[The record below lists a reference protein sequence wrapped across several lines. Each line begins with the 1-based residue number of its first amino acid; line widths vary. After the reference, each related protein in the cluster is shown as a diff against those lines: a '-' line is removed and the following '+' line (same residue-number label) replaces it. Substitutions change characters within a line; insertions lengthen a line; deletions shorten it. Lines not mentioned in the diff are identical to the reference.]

1 MYQRSSVQVLT
12 QFTAQDSLS
21 RTTHLLGSSDWF
33 VDVTELVLNMLR
45 IEDPR
50 VASFGT
56 HNSLI
61 GLEPGK
67 TSLYVGDG
75 SAGHLRSLSPILIIG
90 SLLLPQVVSEQWDG
104 VLGRCDI
111 TVTSDPVIPGDLY
124 VQVVSGLGMSVTAS
138 PAHLSIVTAT
148 VTAYNILYNHEQ
160 VTEAVHSHVRS
171 FGLKL
176 TCRVSPG
183 GVHQRLAPVQRRHRH
198 PPLLLS

>member
-1 MYQRSSVQVLT
+1 MYQRSSIQVLT

-45 IEDPR
+45 IEDLR
-50 VASFGT
+50 VASLGT
-56 HNSLI
+56 QNNLI

-75 SAGHLRSLSPILIIG
+75 SVGHLRLLSTILILIIL
-90 SLLLPQVVSEQWDG
+90 SLPLFQVISEQWDG

-111 TVTSDPVIPGDLY
+111 TVTSDPVIPGDLS

-138 PAHLSIVTAT
+138 AAQPSIVTTT
-148 VTAYNILYNHEQ
+148 VTAYNILYNHHQ
-160 VTEAVHSHVRS
+160 VIVQDFSQQQRHGTLRTLVQTE
-171 FGLKL
+171 
-176 TCRVSPG
+176 T
-183 GVHQRLAPVQRRHRH
+183 
-198 PPLLLS
+198 